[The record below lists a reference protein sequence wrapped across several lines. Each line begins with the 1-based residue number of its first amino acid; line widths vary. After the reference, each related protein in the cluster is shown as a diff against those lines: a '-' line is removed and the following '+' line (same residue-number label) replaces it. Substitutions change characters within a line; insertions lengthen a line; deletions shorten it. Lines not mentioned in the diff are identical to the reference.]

1 MVNGDLLRNLTVLS
15 SRDRIAES
23 SKEAVGI
30 AINVGIDGHCDY
42 LTELVRVKA
51 PRILCSGRRIVNVRV
66 TRRTPNRSSFCG
78 TGTSKNVHGR
88 WS

>member
-1 MVNGDLLRNLTVLS
+1 LTVLL

-30 AINVGIDGHCDY
+30 AINAGIDGHCDY

-51 PRILCSGRRIVNVRV
+51 PRILCSGRRIVEQEH
-66 TRRTPNRSSFCG
+66 RRTCTAGGPKRARHRERCLSS
-78 TGTSKNVHGR
+78 R
-88 WS
+88 R